1 MKIVK
6 EMELPEDKHPGRFI
20 KWLASAKILDAKKMS
35 VCMVRLLAGETVTP
49 PHSHP
54 NGEEF
59 IFILE
64 GTGRV
69 MVDKEVSPL
78 EAGDG
83 VLFPQ
88 NSIHALQNNGTEE
101 LKVICF
107 FSPPADP
114 SVYEYHEG
122 IDFPD

>member
-6 EMELPEDKHPGRFI
+6 EKEMPEDKHPGRFI
-20 KWLASAKILDAKKMS
+20 KWLASAKVLDAKKMS
-35 VCMVRLLAGETVTP
+35 VCMVRLLAGETVRP
-49 PHSHP
+49 AHSHP
-54 NGEEF
+54 DGEEF

-64 GTGRV
+64 GKGRV
-69 MVDKEVSPL
+69 MVDREVSSV
-78 EAGDG
+78 EVGDG

-88 NSIHALQNNGTEE
+88 NSIHMLQNNAEE
-101 LKVICF
+101 EMKVICF